1 MPKEKALR
9 SDSLAAFFNPR
20 GIVVVGAS
28 QEPTKLGYGLARNLV
43 QSGYKG
49 AVHFVN
55 PNSGT
60 LLGKP
65 VYAAIGEVPD
75 PVDLAVLLVPP
86 PFVPRT
92 LQACGQRGIHAAVIA
107 TGGFRETGPEGAA
120 LEQECARIAREH
132 HIRLIGPNCIGLMN
146 THLPI
151 DTTFL
156 QPPMPPA
163 GEIAFIS
170 HSGAICAAVI
180 DWIKGQGIGLSHII
194 SLGNQ
199 VDINETDMLA
209 PVGCDPKTG
218 VITMYLE
225 GISSGI
231 RFVEEARKVS
241 RFKPIIALKVGRF
254 DAGKRAAASHT
265 GALAGQETAFDAG
278 FYQAGVIRAN
288 TTEEMFQWAR
298 ALAWCPLPKGRRVA
312 VLTNAGGPGVTASDA
327 LELNNLTLA
336 SLSEESVAAMRKFL
350 PAAASLHNPID
361 MLASATPEHYAECLR
376 ILLADPGVD
385 SVMVISPPPPS
396 SATGMICR
404 LMIPHIQTADKPVV
418 VVLMGDKLIQEG
430 VEMMRATHVPEYR
443 FPEAAASA
451 LGVLSQRA
459 DILARLDEEPVKPAG
474 INKAAAGKAA
484 AAAVSDQFMDQDSAN
499 QILSAYKIPTVLP
512 VSAAD
517 GKSAAAAARKMGFP
531 VVLKLASPDISHK
544 TDVGG
549 VLLDLKNEKD
559 VQEGFDLVFERA
571 RAARP
576 QARLEGVH
584 VQRMLPPG
592 QEVIV
597 GMVRDPQFGPMVMF
611 GSGGVEVEGLKDVAF
626 ALAPLTRTDAERM
639 LESTWAGKKLRGF
652 RSLAPAD
659 REAVINV
666 LIRLAQLSADVPEIA
681 EIEINPLRVLP
692 EGQGAFA
699 VDVRAKRV

>member
-1 MPKEKALR
+1 MPKDKALR
-9 SDSLAAFFNPR
+9 NDTLAAFFTPR
-20 GIVVVGAS
+20 GVVVVGAS
-28 QEPTKLGYGLARNLV
+28 HEPTKLGYGLARNLV
-43 QSGYKG
+43 QSGYRG
-49 AVHFVN
+49 AIHFVN
-55 PNSGT
+55 PKTGL

-65 VYAAIGEVPD
+65 IFAAVGDIPD

-86 PFVPRT
+86 PFVPET
-92 LQACGQRGIHAAVIA
+92 LKACGQRGIHAAIIA

-120 LEQECARIAREH
+120 LEEECARIAREFN
-132 HIRLIGPNCIGLMN
+132 IRLIGPNCIGLMN

-156 QPPMPPA
+156 QPPMPPG

-199 VDINETDMLA
+199 VDVNETDMLA
-209 PVGCDPKTG
+209 PLAADPKTS

-231 RFVEEARKVS
+231 RFVEEARKAS
-241 RFKPIIALKVGRF
+241 IKKPVIALKVGRF

-278 FYQAGVIRAN
+278 FHRAGVIRAN
-288 TTEEMFQWAR
+288 TSEEMFQWAR

-327 LELNNLTLA
+327 LELNQLSLA
-336 SLSEESVAAMRKFL
+336 NLSEESITAMRKFL

-404 LMIPHIQTADKPVV
+404 LMIPHIQTSDKPVL

-459 DILARLDEEPVKPAG
+459 DILARLEEKPARPSG
-474 INKAAAGKAA
+474 VNRGAAGKMTASA
-484 AAAVSDQFMDQDSAN
+484 PAGQFMDQDSAN
-499 QILSAYKIPTVLP
+499 GILAAYKIPTVLP
-512 VSAAD
+512 VFAAD
-517 GKSAAAAARKMGFP
+517 GREAAAAARKTGFP

-549 VLLDLKNEKD
+549 VLLDLKNEKE
-559 VQEGFDLVFERA
+559 VQEGFETVFERA

-584 VQRMLPPG
+584 IQRMLPSG

-597 GMVRDPQFGPMVMF
+597 GMVRDPQFGPMMMF

-626 ALAPLTRTDAERM
+626 ALAPLTRTDAERL

-652 RSLAPAD
+652 RSFVPAD
-659 REAVINV
+659 REAVIDI

-681 EIEINPLRVLP
+681 EIEINPLRVLA
-692 EGQGAFA
+692 EGQGAYA
-699 VDVRAKRV
+699 VDVRAKRQ